1 MKGSILGTLVA
12 AALVG
17 AASGCGAKPGEG
29 TGQIVYSV
37 GVAHGNQH
45 AGLFVTD
52 DEGRDHR
59 RLTRA
64 PGPTA
69 IDAKWSPAG
78 DAILFEV
85 QTESG
90 GEIWTMNPDGIGA
103 RNIADGLSA
112 SWSPDGQEVA
122 VVGAKGFIS
131 ILSAD
136 GSALTEIDLGLGED
150 EHVEL
155 APDWSQNGAELAL
168 SVSPLNISASR
179 IVAVRADGKGRLRSL
194 GEARDGVLE
203 EHPNWSPDGSLIAFH
218 HSDESEGTSVWVMR
232 SDGSARGLVARDAGP
247 PAWSLDGKSLLCEVA
262 APGAEGV
269 FAYPLDGSE
278 PERLGPSRSGLRE
291 SRGRFRH
298 RLGRD
303 ASWHPDGKLVAY
315 VDDAGRVIVSRP
327 DGSDKTHLTDPGEDA
342 MPDWSPDGSQI
353 AFARGSDGDA
363 EVHVVGADGKDERR
377 IAEGSGP
384 RWSPDGTALLIE
396 ITRGKQVGFSIITQ
410 EPFRI
415 GPITRGR
422 SAAWSPDGTSIAF
435 VRDELDS
442 GESQMVTQSTLHTVR
457 PDGTGLR
464 TLGKSEAGA
473 HFAFADPVWAPD
485 GESILIDEA
494 DPTAG
499 SDARLRR
506 IRIDGSA
513 GVTIARGG
521 DDFSSFGQL
530 TVSPDGKR
538 AAFLIDGA
546 SDVETIDLG
555 EGKWTEVLSG
565 NSFVSGLSWSPDGE
579 RLAYVVSRSE
589 DASELYVMNA
599 DGTDRRRI
607 SKPPESVGD
616 FDWRPS

>member
-1 MKGSILGTLVA
+1 MNGWTLGALLVI
-12 AALVG
+12 ALLG
-17 AASGCGAKPGEG
+17 AASGCGAKPAEG
-29 TGQIVYSV
+29 PEQIVYSV
-37 GVAHGNQH
+37 GISHGSQH

-52 DEGRDHR
+52 EEGRRHR

-78 DAILFEV
+78 DTILFEV
-85 QTESG
+85 QTHAA
-90 GEIWTMNPDGIGA
+90 GEIWTMNPDGSDA

-112 SWSPDGQEVA
+112 SWSPDGREVA
-122 VVGAKGFIS
+122 VVGPKGFIS

-150 EHVEL
+150 ESVEL
-155 APDWSQNGAELAL
+155 APDWSPNGAEVAL

-179 IVAVRADGKGRLRSL
+179 IVAVRADGKGRPRSL

-203 EHPNWSPDGSLIAFH
+203 AHPRWSPDGSLIAFH
-218 HSDESEGTSVWVMR
+218 HSDEFDGTTVWVMR
-232 SDGSARGLVARDAGP
+232 ADGSARRLVARDAGP

-262 APGAEGV
+262 APGTEGV
-269 FAYPLDGSE
+269 FAYPLDGGE
-278 PERLGPSRSGLRE
+278 PQRLGPARSGLLE

-303 ASWHPDGKLVAY
+303 VSWRPDGKLVAY
-315 VDDAGRVIVSRP
+315 VDDAGKVIVSRP
-327 DGSDKTHLTDPGEDA
+327 DGSEKRQLTDPGEDA

-353 AFARGSDGDA
+353 AFARGSEGDA
-363 EVHVVGADGKDERR
+363 EVYVTGADGKGERR

-384 RWSPDGTALLIE
+384 RWSPDGAALLIE
-396 ITRGKQVGFSIITQ
+396 ITRGKHAGFSVVTQ
-410 EPFRI
+410 DPLRI
-415 GPITRGR
+415 GPMTRGR

-442 GESQMVTQSTLHTVR
+442 GEGQMVTQSTLHTMR

-464 TLGKSEAGA
+464 TVGRSEPGA

-485 GESILIDEA
+485 GESILIAEA
-494 DPTAG
+494 DPIAG

-513 GVTIARGG
+513 RETIARGG
-521 DDFSSFGQL
+521 ADFSSFGQL
-530 TVSPDGKR
+530 TVSPDGKQ
-538 AAFLIDGA
+538 AAFVIDGG
-546 SDVETIDLG
+546 SDVETIDLTG
-555 EGKWTEVLSG
+555 GKLTEVLSG
-565 NSFVSGLSWSPDGE
+565 DSFIPGLSWSPDGE
-579 RLAYVVSRSE
+579 RLAYVVSRGE
-589 DASELYVMNA
+589 EEFDLYVMNA
-599 DGTDRRRI
+599 DGTDRRRL
-607 SKPPESVGD
+607 SRPPEPAGE